1 MILKQRNLAKIKNV
15 VLSKI
20 KLNAGWLNANQKK
33 NLFPC
38 NNAVNNTILRQTDQ
52 NIFFLL

>member
-20 KLNAGWLNANQKK
+20 KLNAGWLNANQEKTFSPVIT
-33 NLFPC
+33 L
-38 NNAVNNTILRQTDQ
+38 
-52 NIFFLL
+52 